1 MDTWFDCGYG
11 NMPLEITYAFIG
23 FIMGG
28 IAIIISL
35 YALLTLNEMK
45 ENGKRWIEL
54 NRDLQ
59 KKIDKLE
66 KGGSL
71 PWKK

>member
-1 MDTWFDCGYG
+1 M
-11 NMPLEITYAFIG
+11 LEVTYAFIG

-35 YALLTLNEMK
+35 YALLTLNEAI
-45 ENGKRWIEL
+45 ENGKQWVKL
-54 NRDLQ
+54 NRELQ

-66 KGGSL
+66 KGGSAS

>member
-1 MDTWFDCGYG
+1 M
-11 NMPLEITYAFIG
+11 MALEVTYAFIG

-35 YALLTLNEMK
+35 YVWMTLDEALK
-45 ENGKRWIEL
+45 NGQEWMQL
-54 NRDLQ
+54 NRELK
-59 KKIDKLE
+59 KKIDHLE

-71 PWKK
+71 SSPWKK